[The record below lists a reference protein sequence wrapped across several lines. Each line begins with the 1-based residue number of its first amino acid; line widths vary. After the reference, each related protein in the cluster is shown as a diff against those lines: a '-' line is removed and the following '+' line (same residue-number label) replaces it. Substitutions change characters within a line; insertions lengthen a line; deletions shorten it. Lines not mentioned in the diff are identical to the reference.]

1 MLRLYI
7 KKATVYD
14 ASKDK
19 FVKED
24 NAWDICDGIFSEV
37 ENTSWPIDF
46 PSLHHVVGRLTKTS
60 GEPWKAT
67 FNVGK
72 PYTVSGKTREEVL
85 LTVDLVYEEKLNLDS
100 TIEELIYEEKKN
112 CWFIN

>member
-24 NAWDICDGIFSEV
+24 NAWDICDGLYSEV
-37 ENTSWPIDF
+37 EKTSCPIDY
-46 PSLHHVVGRLTKTS
+46 PSLHHVVGRLTKIF

-67 FNVGK
+67 INGEPWK
-72 PYTVSGKTREEVL
+72 GTGETREWVL
-85 LTVDLVYEEKLNLDS
+85 LTAELVYEAKLNLDS
-100 TIEELIYEEKKN
+100 TIEELIHEEN
-112 CWFIN
+112 RPRMC

>member
-7 KKATVYD
+7 KKATRYD

-24 NAWDICDGIFSEV
+24 NAWDICDGLYSEV
-37 ENTSWPIDF
+37 ENTSWPIDR
-46 PSLHHVVGRLTKTS
+46 PSFHHVVGRLTKIS

-67 FNVGK
+67 V
-72 PYTVSGKTREEVL
+72 VAGKTYTATGESRESAL
-85 LTVDLVYEEKLNLDS
+85 LTAELVYEAKLDLDS
-100 TIEELIYEEKKN
+100 TIEELIREEKK
-112 CWFIN
+112 IK